1 MLFLPGAA
9 HPETISWVASEGY
22 DDIHHYRGGR
32 GADLGFAS
40 AGLCTPFAS
49 QAFLPSPPLLEQNL
63 SQPTQDVGG
72 ESKARESTVDC
83 VSNQQ
88 KRYF

>member
-1 MLFLPGAA
+1 MLRRSEEADVISAWNA

-22 DDIHHYRGGR
+22 DDIHHYGGGGG

-49 QAFLPSPPLLEQNL
+49 QAFLPSPPH
-63 SQPTQDVGG
+63 
-72 ESKARESTVDC
+72 
-83 VSNQQ
+83 
-88 KRYF
+88 F

>member
-1 MLFLPGAA
+1 MLLAWNA

-22 DDIHHYRGGR
+22 DDIHHYGGGRGGR
-32 GADLGFAS
+32 FRICLS
-40 AGLCTPFAS
+40 WSVHSFAS
-49 QAFLPSPPLLEQNL
+49 QAFLPSSALLEQK
-63 SQPTQDVGG
+63 SEPTDPGCWRRV
-72 ESKARESTVDC
+72 KESTDC